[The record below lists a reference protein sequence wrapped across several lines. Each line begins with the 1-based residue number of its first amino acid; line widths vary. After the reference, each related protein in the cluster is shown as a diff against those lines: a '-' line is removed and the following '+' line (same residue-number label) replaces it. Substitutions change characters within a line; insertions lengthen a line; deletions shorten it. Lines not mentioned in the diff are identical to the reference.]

1 MSQQLKTADV
11 MVDFHYTMDMFFTH
25 LGNTGSVSNANL
37 MKIMTLAL
45 LDDYKD
51 EILACNPSWKRIISD
66 LENQLTIH
74 C

>member
-1 MSQQLKTADV
+1 MA
-11 MVDFHYTMDMFFTH
+11 DFHYTMDMFFTH

-51 EILACNPSWKRIISD
+51 EMLACNPYWRRTISD